1 MLLTPTEPA
10 RPFCFCFL
18 FGPRF
23 FIYAFFPHERI
34 RKNKVLVSSKKE
46 GRALHEQEP
55 GLSSDSAK
63 HSQRIREKEEKVR
76 STRCTS
82 ATVLSR
88 RRAAEKKR
96 GNVMHEQKKKREP
109 LENKEKAKVPVVHFA
124 SRAFTASWARRR
136 ALFSRR
142 RFTSLRKKAR
152 ICTFV
157 PVRAF
162 TRRTARFRC
171 LQASPESLA

>member
-10 RPFCFCFL
+10 RPFFFFFFWTAFL
-18 FGPRF
+18 
-23 FIYAFFPHERI
+23 YI
-34 RKNKVLVSSKKE
+34 RLFSSRTYQKKQVLVSSKKE

-96 GNVMHEQKKKREP
+96 GNVMHEQKKKKEP

-162 TRRTARFRC
+162 TRRPARFRC